1 VFPSPMLP
9 LGMLRSLFFPFFLL
23 HHLSL
28 WNLL

>member
-1 VFPSPMLP
+1 MLP
-9 LGMLRSLFFPFFLL
+9 LGMLRSIFFPFFLL

>member
-1 VFPSPMLP
+1 MLP